1 MEEKALIFSAPSG
14 AGKTTIVGHLLT
26 VFNTLEFS
34 ISACS
39 RQKREGETNGK
50 DYYFLSPE
58 EFKCKIE
65 KDEFVEW
72 EEVYKDLYYGTLKS
86 ELNRIWAK
94 GNTIVF
100 DVDVLGGINLKKKLG
115 DKALS
120 VFVMPPSIEEL
131 KNRLEK
137 RGTESPESLKKR
149 IDRAVEEISKAPQ
162 FDIVIENDSLEK
174 AFAESEKRVGE
185 FLAGNEL

>member
-1 MEEKALIFSAPSG
+1 MEGKALIFSAPSG
-14 AGKTTIVGHLLT
+14 AGKTTIVRHLLT
-26 VFNTLEFS
+26 IFNTLEFS

-39 RQKREGETNGK
+39 RQKREGEIDGK

-58 EFKCKIE
+58 EFKRRIE
-65 KDEFVEW
+65 KDDFVEW

-86 ELNRIWAK
+86 ELSRIWVK

-115 DKALS
+115 NQALS
-120 VFVMPPSIEEL
+120 VFIMPPSIDEL

-137 RGTESPESLKKR
+137 RGTETPESLKKR
-149 IDRAVEEISKAPQ
+149 IDKATEEISKSSQ
-162 FDIVIENDSLEK
+162 FDIIIENDSLEK
-174 AFAESEKRVGE
+174 AFAESEKRIKE
-185 FLAGNEL
+185 FLALN